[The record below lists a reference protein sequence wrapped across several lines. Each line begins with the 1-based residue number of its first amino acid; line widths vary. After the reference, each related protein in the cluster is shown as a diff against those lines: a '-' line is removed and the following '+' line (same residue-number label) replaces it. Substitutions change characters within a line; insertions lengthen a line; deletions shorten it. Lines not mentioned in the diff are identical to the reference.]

1 MENVIIFVQQNIMF
15 CISFVLILAI
25 YIGFELTQAKKS
37 KTGLSLS
44 DAVLAVN
51 KNKGLYLDV
60 RDEETYKKAHIIGAR
75 NISFDELGTKHQK
88 LVKNKSN
95 PIVVYGDNAE
105 KAMLL
110 LRKEGFEQVY
120 TLKGGLSAWMQ
131 ASYPVKS
138 I

>member
-25 YIGFELTQAKKS
+25 YIVFELTQAKKS

-110 LRKEGFEQVY
+110 LRREGFEQVY